1 MHRDD
6 PDPDQEM
13 RFLTGRLKEKDEENE
28 TESDWKFA
36 AMVIDRWE
44 YDMYNRWELI
54 ISLSSCT
61 WFGK

>member
-44 YDMYNRWELI
+44 YEMYNRWEYKRILYI
-54 ISLSSCT
+54 QTLGI
-61 WFGK
+61 